1 MKTML
6 IKNDIEHRLKLMML
20 IVLFSVA
27 PSSTLYYLITLMNQ
41 IIEICIKSALTLMKE
56 YVYHVSFGV
65 MYLTTYRMLI
75 YFRVKH
81 NYNLLVKN
89 NRKEE
94 HL

>member
-6 IKNDIEHRLKLMML
+6 INSDLEHKLKLMML

-27 PSSTLYYLITLMNQ
+27 PSNTLYYLITLMNQ

-65 MYLTTYRMLI
+65 MYLSKFSPSIVCPDFEELYPTACM
-75 YFRVKH
+75 FR
-81 NYNLLVKN
+81 
-89 NRKEE
+89 RFEI
-94 HL
+94 